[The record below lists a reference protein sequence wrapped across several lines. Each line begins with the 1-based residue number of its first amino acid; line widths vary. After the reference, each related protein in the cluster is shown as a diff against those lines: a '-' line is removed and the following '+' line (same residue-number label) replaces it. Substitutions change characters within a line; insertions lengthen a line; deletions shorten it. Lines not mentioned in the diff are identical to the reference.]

1 MRESVSSKEIENMI
15 KRFERRTESFQ
26 KQAQECDAEYDMHF
40 ADKFYARSMECKYV
54 IAELKK
60 LLSK

>member
-15 KRFERRTESFQ
+15 KRFERRAESFQ

-40 ADKFYARSMECKYV
+40 ADMFYARSMECKYV